1 MADDPM
7 TLRLARF
14 ATSVRPDRVPPEVTD
29 ALKIRLL
36 DALGCAIGALDG
48 PPIAILREHL
58 AEFGGRGRASLIGG
72 GSAAPPEAAL
82 YNGALVRYL
91 DFNDS
96 YVAPGETCHPSDN
109 VGAVLAAAEHR
120 DLPGAEMLAALAVA
134 YEVQCRLSDDGAVRW
149 RHFDHVT
156 HAGYAAGAGVARAL
170 RLEAEPAAN
179 AIALAG
185 TALNALRVT
194 RTSLSHWKGLAYP
207 FAAATT
213 TQLALLAARGLT
225 GPLGALDGRKG
236 LMDAISGRFEVDW
249 DATGFERVRKTF
261 LKRFNAEVHSQSA
274 LEAGL
279 ELRREH
285 GFSGGDIAAV
295 ELDTFDVAFDIIG
308 GGSDGKKTQINTKEE
323 ADHSLPYLLAVGLL
337 DGQVL
342 PEQYAPAR
350 IVAHDVQDL
359 LTRVHI
365 RTEPEYSDRF
375 PDELACRLRIR
386 LRDGRLLEREKRDY
400 AGHWRRPADWDTA
413 MAKFDALTGRFV
425 TPPLGEQIVEC
436 VRDLDRRATS
446 ELTGLLSRVRG
457 GGDARTAEATGGQ
470 QQVAPSA
477 DTV

>member
-7 TLRLARF
+7 TRRLARF
-14 ATSVRPDRVPPEVTD
+14 ATSVRPEGIPPEVIE

-36 DALGCAIGALDG
+36 DSLGCAIGALEG
-48 PPIAILREHL
+48 PPIAMLREHL
-58 AEFGGRGRASLIGG
+58 AEYGGHGRSSLIGG
-72 GSAAPPEAAL
+72 GTAAPHDAAL

-96 YVAPGETCHPSDN
+96 YIAPGETCHPSDN
-109 VGAVLAAAEHR
+109 LGAVLAAAEHR

-134 YEVQCRLSDDGAVRW
+134 YEVQCRLSDAGPVRW

-170 RLEAEPAAN
+170 RLDAEPAAH

-213 TQLALLAARGLT
+213 THLTMLAARGLT

-236 LMDAISGRFEVDW
+236 LMEAISGRFEVDW
-249 DATGFERVRKTF
+249 EASGFERIRKTF

-279 ELRREH
+279 ELRQEH

-295 ELDTFDVAFDIIG
+295 ELDTFDVAYDIIG
-308 GGSDGKKTQINTKEE
+308 GGSDGKKTQISTKEE

-342 PEQYAPAR
+342 PDQYEPAR
-350 IVAHDVQDL
+350 IVAEDVQDL
-359 LTRVHI
+359 LARVHI
-365 RTEPEYSDRF
+365 RTEPSYTDRF

-386 LRDGRLLEREKRDY
+386 LRDGRVLEREKRDY
-400 AGHWRRPADWDTA
+400 AGHWRRPADWESA
-413 MAKFDALTGRFV
+413 MAKFGALTGRYV
-425 TPPLGEQIVEC
+425 TPLLGEQIAEC
-436 VRDLDRRATS
+436 VRDIDRRAAS
-446 ELTGLLSRVRG
+446 ELTGLLAQVR
-457 GGDARTAEATGGQ
+457 REE
-470 QQVAPSA
+470 
-477 DTV
+477 